1 MGFWLSVILIIVGT
15 TSATYG
21 LIYFRE
27 EKTVGYFRPSMLML
41 GLSAGIWELGYG
53 LIGIC
58 DNFFICY
65 ILRKLA
71 LVGVLMFPI
80 IEAVLA
86 QEQAGISKKRQ
97 YVFRGVML
105 VLGVVDWFLFSQNDV
120 DVMSRHRGYTTLHA
134 VDGPE
139 RSFHMFFV
147 AILFLTAFSS
157 WAVWMSRVK
166 LKREKAMLWR
176 IFAAN
181 MTLMAASIPDT
192 IIVAF
197 VPDVLPTSGL
207 GAGLAFLIW
216 YLAVTKYSTFT
227 VSSQTMG
234 NYVKNVVNTG
244 IVIFNEKYQAVEM
257 NRYAEDVLHIKEG
270 IHVSEIL
277 KNKSDEEIFS
287 QVKREDTVKFKTQI
301 PGTDKVC
308 VVDIA
313 TALDNYQESYGY
325 VCTLTDITREEELIA
340 EAERANAAKSNFLAN
355 MSHEIRTPM
364 NAIMGMSEFILRD
377 CKDDV
382 ARENA
387 SRIRSAAKSLLSI
400 INDILDFSKIESG
413 KMEIINVPYQTASL
427 LNDVVTMI
435 KIRLLDKPVE
445 LITDISPMLPV
456 RLIGDE
462 VRIKQILINILNN
475 AVKFTEKGSIT
486 LKVRCEKEGDNSCRL
501 FASVKDTGI
510 GMREE
515 DQAKLF
521 ESFSRVDTKRNR
533 SVEGT
538 GLGLAISRKLV
549 RMMGGEIQ
557 LKSTYGS
564 GTTFFFDIVNDVSG
578 WEAMGDFK
586 DVFPETEEKL
596 FTPSFRAD
604 GARILVVDDNDMNL
618 RVAEGILKPY
628 GIRPDTASGGME
640 AIQKAAGVE
649 GYDIIFMDHMMPEI
663 DGVEAMQR
671 IRETEKGEKTVIIA
685 LTANAVNGV
694 KEQYKA
700 YGFDEFLSKP
710 IEPKKMDEI
719 LRFFLPESI
728 RKPVS
733 ENQQEDK
740 QNKPEATAPE
750 SDFSECYGSV
760 PGVDYD
766 AALSYCMNDP
776 SFLKAM
782 VLEYVKGD
790 KTGKLDTDYHEQNW
804 DDYRIIIHSVKSTSL
819 NIGLS
824 DLSQSAK
831 DLETA
836 IKEGN
841 TEYVLENHGDFMEA
855 YKFMLGQLREIV
867 I

>member
-1 MGFWLSVILIIVGT
+1 MFFWLSAILIIVGT
-15 TSATYG
+15 TSVTYG
-21 LIYFRE
+21 LVYFRE
-27 EKTVGYFRPSMLML
+27 EKTFGYFRSSMLML

-65 ILRKLA
+65 ILRKMA

-86 QEQAGISKKRQ
+86 QEQAGISKKKQ
-97 YVFRGVML
+97 YIIRTVVT
-105 VLGVVDWFLFSQNDV
+105 VLAVVDWVLFSRNGV
-120 DVMSRHRGYTTLHA
+120 DIMTRRGGFTTLHA
-134 VDGPE
+134 VDCPE
-139 RSFHMFFV
+139 RTFHDFFV
-147 AILFLTAFSS
+147 AVLFLNALIS
-157 WAVWMSRVK
+157 WAFWMKRVK
-166 LKREKAMLWR
+166 LKREKTMLWWML
-176 IFAAN
+176 AAN
-181 MTLMAASIPDT
+181 MAIMAASIPDT
-192 IIVAF
+192 IIATR

-207 GAGLAFLIW
+207 GAGLAYMIW
-216 YLAVTKYSTFT
+216 YLAATKYNTFT
-227 VSSQTMG
+227 VSSRAMG
-234 NYVKNVVNTG
+234 NYVRNVINTG
-244 IVIFNEKYQAVEM
+244 IVIFDEKYQVAEL
-257 NRYAEDVLHIKEG
+257 NRYAKEKLRLKEG
-270 IHVSEIL
+270 MHISEIL
-277 KNKSDEEIFS
+277 AKQSDEEVFS
-287 QVKREDTVKFKTQI
+287 KVQKGESFKLKSEI
-301 PGTDKVC
+301 VGTDTIC

-313 TALDNYQESYGY
+313 AALDSYHEPYGY

-387 SRIRSAAKSLLSI
+387 SLIRSAAKSLLSI

-413 KMEIINVPYQTASL
+413 KMEIINVSYQTASL

-435 KIRLLDKPVE
+435 KIRLQDKPVE

-486 LKVRCEKEGDNSCRL
+486 LKVTCEKEGDNSCRL

-549 RMMGGEIQ
+549 WMMGGEIQ

-586 DVFPETEEKL
+586 DVLPETEEKL

-640 AIQKAAGVE
+640 AIQKAAGAE

-694 KEQYKA
+694 KKQYKA

-740 QNKPEATAPE
+740 QYKPEATAPE

-831 DLETA
+831 DLEIA

-855 YKFMLGQLREIV
+855 YKFMLGQLREI
-867 I
+867 